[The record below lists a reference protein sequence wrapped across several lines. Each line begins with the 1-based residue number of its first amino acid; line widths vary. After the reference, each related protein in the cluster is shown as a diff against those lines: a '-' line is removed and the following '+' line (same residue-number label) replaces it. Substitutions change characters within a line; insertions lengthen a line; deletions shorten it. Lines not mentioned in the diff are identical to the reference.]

1 MQKLMKSRI
10 WTMIGNS
17 LDYFLLNFLWIL
29 CSIPIIT
36 IGAST
41 TAVSYASLK
50 LLTDGDGS
58 AVQNFFHAFRSNLK
72 QATLLWLV
80 ALAVFGILAL
90 DLSLCFRY
98 SEVNPTLIA
107 LVWVMLFSFLL
118 LASLALMYLFPLQ
131 CWFENTLWATIKHAV
146 VLSVHHLGLSIV
158 LAAVTVLIVFLAIC
172 IQGVIL
178 FVPGILAVVYGI
190 FFRHLFKKYTTAQEN
205 RTCNAG

>member
-1 MQKLMKSRI
+1 
-10 WTMIGNS
+10 MIKFS
-17 LDYFLLNFLWIL
+17 KEKVLLLYQLIAEETGGSVGVRDEGLLSNF
-29 CSIPIIT
+29 
-36 IGAST
+36 
-41 TAVSYASLK
+41 
-50 LLTDGDGS
+50 
-58 AVQNFFHAFRSNLK
+58 K

-178 FVPGILAVVYGI
+178 FVPGILAVVHGI